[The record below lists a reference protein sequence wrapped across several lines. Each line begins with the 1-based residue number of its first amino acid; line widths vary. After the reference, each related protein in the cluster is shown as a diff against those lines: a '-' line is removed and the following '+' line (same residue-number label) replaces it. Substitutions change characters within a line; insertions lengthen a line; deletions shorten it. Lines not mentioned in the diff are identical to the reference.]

1 MHALDKK
8 QRGKPQKAQKAQ
20 KIMCFL
26 CLLWLI
32 SLVTFESG
40 CRSSAPPPVP
50 EPGVSLA
57 LATKRARS
65 IESLSYELS
74 FTLPAAATESIT
86 GHEIIKFSTKDITE
100 PLVIDFSPGAD
111 HLKS

>member
-20 KIMCFL
+20 KVMCFL

-40 CRSSAPPPVP
+40 CRSKVDSPEP
-50 EPGVSLA
+50 EPGVSLQ
-57 LATKRARS
+57 LATKRAQS

-74 FTLPAAATESIT
+74 FTLPAAPTEPIT
-86 GHEIIKFSTKDITE
+86 GHEIIKFSTKNI
-100 PLVIDFSPGAD
+100 A
-111 HLKS
+111 